1 MYYSGKHCVGE
12 EGLDMVI
19 ISCAVCLSLG
29 ACIGLLG
36 AGFCAAASDKPQRR
50 LNAKTTPMDRGWE
63 TNEATLASGSFFAC
77 ENSLSSFKQV
87 KGRCDASYATADWT
101 D

>member
-12 EGLDMVI
+12 EGLEMVI

-29 ACIGLLG
+29 ACLGFLG
-36 AGFCAAASDKPQRR
+36 AGLCAAASDKPQRR
-50 LNAKTTPMDRGWE
+50 MKAKATPMGRSWE
-63 TNEATLASGSFFAC
+63 QQSKVSERDLSF
-77 ENSLSSFKQV
+77 EGEKSLSSFQQV
-87 KGRCDASYATADWT
+87 RGRCDASYATADWT